1 MSALLLSARQIS
13 RRYGART
20 VLDSV
25 DLRVASDV
33 RIGLVGPNGSGKS
46 TLLRILAGL
55 ESPDAGTVH
64 RHGTVG
70 YLPQVIGTGSLGI
83 PVRELIRDRAGV
95 AHAARELERHAT
107 RLADGHLEA
116 IEPHA
121 AALDR
126 WLTLGGADFDAR
138 LAAATAELGLGGRLL
153 DRPPQALSGGQLA
166 RAGLAGLAVTRFD
179 VVLLDEPTS
188 HLDDDG
194 LTHLTSLV
202 RSRPGGTV
210 LVSHDRA
217 FLAEVVDEIVELD
230 PHTGTAEQFGGGWE
244 AFERERAAARARARA
259 EHKAALARRAQLLDA
274 ERETRRR
281 AAASANRARAR
292 VHDNDKHLREWV
304 TMRADEMAGRARKM
318 GGRARRVE
326 VPERPWEH
334 AALRLRLRP
343 DERRRPWVLT
353 LEGTVARRGAWSLG
367 PIDLSVA
374 DGERVL
380 VSGRNGSGKSTL
392 LAMLAGELAPS
403 SGRRR
408 VAHGAVIAQLDQT
421 QAALGGPG
429 TLAGHIRTVTGLDE
443 ADARTALAAFGLGAE
458 PAGRDVATLSPGER
472 TRAALTVIAH
482 QRAACLLLDEP
493 TNHLDIESL
502 EVLEAALRAW
512 PGALVV
518 ATHDRRLRRELGLD
532 REVAL

>member
-1 MSALLLSARQIS
+1 MPR
-13 RRYGART
+13 
-20 VLDSV
+20 
-25 DLRVASDV
+25 AS
-33 RIGLVGPNGSGKS
+33 
-46 TLLRILAGL
+46 
-55 ESPDAGTVH
+55 
-64 RHGTVG
+64 
-70 YLPQVIGTGSLGI
+70 
-83 PVRELIRDRAGV
+83 
-95 AHAARELERHAT
+95 LERHAT
-107 RLADGHLEA
+107 RLADGRLEA

-138 LAAATAELGLGGRLL
+138 LAAATAELGLGGQLL
-153 DRPPQALSGGQLA
+153 DRPPRALSGGQLA

-194 LTHLTSLV
+194 LTHLASLV

-244 AFERERAAARARARA
+244 AFERERATARA
-259 EHKAALARRAQLLDA
+259 
-274 ERETRRR
+274 
-281 AAASANRARAR
+281 RARAR

-304 TMRADEMAGRARKM
+304 TMRADEMASRARKM

-326 VPERPWEH
+326 VPERPWENP
-334 AALRLRLRP
+334 ALRLRLRP

-380 VSGRNGSGKSTL
+380 VSGRNGCGKSTL

-408 VAHGAVIAQLDQT
+408 VAHGAVIAQIDQT
-421 QAALGGPG
+421 QAARRW
-429 TLAGHIRTVTGLDE
+429 AG
-443 ADARTALAAFGLGAE
+443 DARRPYPYGHRTGRSRRAGGA
-458 PAGRDVATLSPGER
+458 
-472 TRAALTVIAH
+472 
-482 QRAACLLLDEP
+482 
-493 TNHLDIESL
+493 
-502 EVLEAALRAW
+502 
-512 PGALVV
+512 
-518 ATHDRRLRRELGLD
+518 RRLRSRSRTG
-532 REVAL
+532 RARRRHALAR

>member
-1 MSALLLSARQIS
+1 MADPRRCGFRRPAGCGDRRARPRRATPRPPTAGAL
-13 RRYGART
+13 RRA
-20 VLDSV
+20 
-25 DLRVASDV
+25 A
-33 RIGLVGPNGSGKS
+33 
-46 TLLRILAGL
+46 
-55 ESPDAGTVH
+55 
-64 RHGTVG
+64 
-70 YLPQVIGTGSLGI
+70 
-83 PVRELIRDRAGV
+83 RAG
-95 AHAARELERHAT
+95 
-107 RLADGHLEA
+107 
-116 IEPHA
+116 
-121 AALDR
+121 
-126 WLTLGGADFDAR
+126 
-138 LAAATAELGLGGRLL
+138 
-153 DRPPQALSGGQLA
+153 
-166 RAGLAGLAVTRFD
+166 GLAGLAVTRFD

-194 LTHLTSLV
+194 LTHPPSLV
-202 RSRPGGTV
+202 RSRAGGTV

-259 EHKAALARRAQLLDA
+259 EHEAALARRAQLLDA

-281 AAASANRARAR
+281 AAASANRARAG

-334 AALRLRLRP
+334 PALRLRLRP
-343 DERRRPWVLT
+343 DERRRPWVVT

-380 VSGRNGSGKSTL
+380 VSGRNGTGKSTL

-403 SGRRR
+403 SGGRRDRPRCGHRPVRSDAGAR
-408 VAHGAVIAQLDQT
+408 V
-421 QAALGGPG
+421 GGPG
-429 TLAGHIRTVTGLDE
+429 TLAAISVRSPDWTR
-443 ADARTALAAFGLGAE
+443 ADARAALAAFGLGAE
-458 PAGRDVATLSPGER
+458 PAGRDVATLSPGEQ

-502 EVLEAALRAW
+502 EVLEAALRTW

-532 REVAL
+532 REVALLTDRVAHLRRPGRFAGSAMNTNSPPAGGGQTPSFAAPDPRRAMNTNSPPTGGGRTPSFCADNVSVAHDGRFAPSPTGPLHLGGLRTALVAWLFARVHGARFLVRIEDLDPRAFTARVRAWAA